1 MANSDG
7 QVRIYI
13 DTNAKEAAKAL
24 DDVDKSFKKNAD
36 TVKSVSTVY
45 NSYERA
51 IQENVASLREMAL
64 GGGKNSAEF
73 QRLAQ
78 QTRDYK
84 KALDDANKSV
94 DEAVG
99 GMDKQENGMSSLMRT
114 ARSLVATYV
123 SLRGAQM
130 LFNYALQAVD
140 AYRTQERAIL
150 SLNTTLQNAGVY
162 TAAYSQQ
169 IQNLASEI
177 QSYSNYGDEAVIKAV
192 ALGQAFAGQIPI
204 TAQATKAV
212 VDFAAATGMDLEQA
226 FSLFGKSVGTST
238 NALARYGVEL
248 KKGMTSAQKMAS
260 ITKQLGDRYKDQAEK
275 MADATIQLK
284 NTISDLAEN
293 IGEILN
299 PMLLKSATY
308 WKNFTQRI
316 IDARNQM
323 KLLATDNSQLE
334 TVENAVNKKIA
345 LEGELYRLE
354 KKYKTG
360 QTTRNKYEK
369 RKGEIQQEIKLLSQ
383 WGQVYAKRQIQ
394 EEKLARSQKP
404 IKYNDEYDI
413 GTSENTKHVKD
424 AFEQAQE
431 KAQNAE
437 KAFKAALKT
446 YGENSNQVETARKR
460 WEETKA
466 AVDTVQRSFEELT
479 AKTRTPFEQLNYN
492 LEMARQN
499 LQNLTSADV
508 VDIEAVRQAQTEYQ
522 KWNQRLKE
530 VNQYLQPTTGA
541 YQQLQDKVSSLTQS
555 LRDLAAENK
564 VGTTEWVNQ
573 KTALTE
579 AQAELDQI
587 NKSLKDNGIN
597 IEEVSKSISSSLSS
611 GLITALRT
619 GGNAFD
625 AFSNLAVSAL
635 QKVLDKLIEMAII
648 TPILDS
654 FTGGIGGTIFG
665 GISKLFGS
673 ANGNVFKNGN
683 VVPFARGGIVKQP
696 TIFPMANGGTGLMG
710 EAGAEAVMP
719 LRRMSNGRLGVEADA
734 KNATVI
740 NIYNQSQSQIETR
753 KRDDGSMDIIVK
765 RVNEA
770 LMNERTS
777 SGFRAAYQRE
787 DRKGLQAV

>member
-24 DDVDKSFKKNAD
+24 DDVDKSFKKNAN

-45 NSYERA
+45 NSYEKA

-64 GGGKNSAEF
+64 GGGKNSTEF

-84 KALDDANKSV
+84 KALDEANQAV
-94 DEAVG
+94 NNAVG
-99 GMDKQENGMSSLMRT
+99 GMDKQQNGMNKLIS
-114 ARSLVATYV
+114 ACKNLVAAYI
-123 SLRGAQM
+123 SIQGAVKA
-130 LFNYALQAVD
+130 FHFALESVE
-140 AYRTQERAIL
+140 AYRTQERAIIG
-150 SLNTTLQNAGVY
+150 LNTALKNAGVY
-162 TAAYSQQ
+162 TGEYANHLQKLAAE
-169 IQNLASEI
+169 IQN
-177 QSYSNYGDEAVIKAV
+177 YSNYGDEAILKAQSV
-192 ALGQAFAGQIPI
+192 AQAFMGAIPI
-204 TAQATKAV
+204 TDELTKAV
-212 VDFAAATGMDLEQA
+212 VDFAAAMDMDLEQA
-226 FSLFGKSVGTST
+226 FTLVGKSIGSST
-238 NALARYGVEL
+238 NALGRYGVEL
-248 KKGMTSAQKMAS
+248 QKGMTDSQKMAA
-260 ITKQLGDRYKDQAEK
+260 ITKQLGDRYKGQAQQ
-275 MADATIQLK
+275 MANASTQLK
-284 NTISDLAEN
+284 NSIGDLKEA
-293 IGEILN
+293 IGRGLN
-299 PMLLKSATY
+299 PVLEASQRKMIAWTKSATDAIN
-308 WKNFTQRI
+308 KMSILRAEVKSLSLDELNERLKAN
-316 IDARNQM
+316 IDRVGEIESHYNPKANWQTIAANEARRN
-323 KLLATDNSQLE
+323 KLLEDRKQILE
-334 TVENAVNKKIA
+334 QIKKLQA
-345 LEGELYRLE
+345 PA
-354 KKYKTG
+354 
-360 QTTRNKYEK
+360 Q
-369 RKGEIQQEIKLLSQ
+369 
-383 WGQVYAKRQIQ
+383 A
-394 EEKLARSQKP
+394 KP
-404 IKYNDEYDI
+404 IKFKEDDFGASQPLVSAQSSSVSSANVKKIKDDYDRLQESVAKAKREI
-413 GTSENTKHVKD
+413 ENAAIAHGTSSNEVKQ
-424 AFEQAQE
+424 AF
-431 KAQNAE
+431 
-437 KAFKAALKT
+437 T
-446 YGENSNQVETARKR
+446 SYR
-460 WEETKA
+460 
-466 AVDTVQRSFEELT
+466 
-479 AKTRTPFEQLNYN
+479 QLN
-492 LEMARQN
+492 QQ
-499 LQNLTSADV
+499 LQEIGSLFEPEKIK
-508 VDIEAVRQAQTEYQ
+508 IEEQ
-522 KWNQRLKE
+522 K
-530 VNQYLQPTTGA
+530 GA

-597 IEEVSKSISSSLSS
+597 VEEVSKSISSSLSS
-611 GLITALRT
+611 GLVTALRT

-654 FTGGIGGTIFG
+654 FTGGMGGTIFG
-665 GISKLFGS
+665 GLGKLFGS
-673 ANGNVFKNGN
+673 ADGNVFKNGN
-683 VVPFARGGIVKQP
+683 VIPFARGGIVKQP